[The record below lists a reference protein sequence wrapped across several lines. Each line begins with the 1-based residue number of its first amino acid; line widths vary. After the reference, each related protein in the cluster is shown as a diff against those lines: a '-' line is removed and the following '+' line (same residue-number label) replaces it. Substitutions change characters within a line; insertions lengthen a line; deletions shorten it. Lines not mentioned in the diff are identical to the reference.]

1 MTKGVGERKKRKKK
15 KCYWLKF
22 KKEHLLIPVCLIWE
36 FNWRG
41 VARGSGL
48 ARRTGR
54 NPCDGPP
61 HHFAAMRKPYR
72 RLQGHWCTSRS
83 SHSFC
88 ANSSRCILPIA
99 SLRQTSVN
107 VTRLPS
113 PSLTL
118 FFFKSM
124 LHIHTSSLIFFLS
137 LLHRDIFQSL
147 SFSLL
152 AENGIC
158 NNLFIIQLLRTIEWI
173 LDFGF
178 FSFWILPETRQMIG
192 E

>member
-36 FNWRG
+36 FDWRG

-107 VTRLPS
+107 VTRLTIPFLNPFLLQINATHTHIFVDIFPFSS
-113 PSLTL
+113 PSRYFSKPL
-118 FFFKSM
+118 FF
-124 LHIHTSSLIFFLS
+124 SS
-137 LLHRDIFQSL
+137 RRKW
-147 SFSLL
+147 
-152 AENGIC
+152 
-158 NNLFIIQLLRTIEWI
+158 NL
-173 LDFGF
+173 
-178 FSFWILPETRQMIG
+178 
-192 E
+192 